1 MPAQGGISKPVP
13 FHPEARMT
21 AATLSF
27 RTTAR
32 WRVVDIVVA
41 AVLGVACG
49 VVFWAWGIA
58 WAPLAGPLA
67 FSPGLFG
74 ILNGLWLFAG
84 VLGGLV
90 IRKPGA
96 AIFVELLAAVVEMAI
111 GSQWGFTTVISGIVQ
126 GLGAEVVFAVVLYRL
141 GSWWIAVLAGV
152 GTGVAEGILDSLLS
166 SSVVALDAAAKS
178 VYIGTTILS
187 GAICGLLAWFAVRA
201 LARTGAL
208 SRFPA
213 GRSR

>member
-1 MPAQGGISKPVP
+1 VTAVSVSARPA
-13 FHPEARMT
+13 
-21 AATLSF
+21 L
-27 RTTAR
+27 R

-41 AVLGVACG
+41 AVLGVAAG

-58 WAPLAGPLA
+58 WTPLSGPLA
-67 FSPGLFG
+67 FSPGLVG

-111 GSQWGFTTVISGIVQ
+111 GSQWGFTTVISGVVQ
-126 GLGAEVVFAVVLYRL
+126 GLGAEIVFAIVLYRL
-141 GSWWIAVLAGV
+141 GGWWIAVLAGI
-152 GTGVAEGILDSLLS
+152 GTGVAESILDSVMS
-166 SSVVALDAAAKS
+166 SSVVALDAGAKA

-213 GRSR
+213 GRSRS

>member
-1 MPAQGGISKPVP
+1 
-13 FHPEARMT
+13 MT
-21 AATLSF
+21 AATVSL
-27 RTTAR
+27 RPAMR

-58 WAPLAGPLA
+58 WTPLSGPLA

-96 AIFVELLAAVVEMAI
+96 AVFVELLASIVEMAV
-111 GSQWGFTTVISGIVQ
+111 GSQWGFTTVISGLVQ
-126 GLGAEVVFAVVLYRL
+126 GIGAEIVFALVVYRL
-141 GSWWIAVLAGV
+141 GSWWVGLLAGV
-152 GTGVAEGILDSLLS
+152 GTGIAEGVLDSVLS
-166 SSVVALDAAAKS
+166 PSVVALDASAKAL
-178 VYIGTTILS
+178 YIGTTILS

-213 GRSR
+213 GRGR